1 MTTRRAPVDEIVDE
15 IDRREGL
22 EGARFRAPYTRV
34 ALEWI
39 AVAGFA
45 GVVAS
50 IVGVASAVVYWAW
63 TA

>member
-1 MTTRRAPVDEIVDE
+1 MTSAADRARARVDEPE
-15 IDRREGL
+15 L
-22 EGARFRAPYTRV
+22 EPELGRFRAPYTRV

-45 GVVAS
+45 GIVAA

-63 TA
+63 SA